1 MNTDEEQEERHDEAF
16 LDDPD
21 LEGQVRVDSAHDD
34 GHERAP
40 DPGAQADTLH
50 DSPLGSSWVGE
61 SEEKNKTQ
69 TTPASVLWLNLSS
82 FALLVNIIISMGTL
96 ASSFSL
102 W

>member
-1 MNTDEEQEERHDEAF
+1 
-16 LDDPD
+16 
-21 LEGQVRVDSAHDD
+21 
-34 GHERAP
+34 
-40 DPGAQADTLH
+40 LH